1 MKSNPQGRW
10 GTYQLASDDCHSH
23 TDAVDFMVTM
33 ISATICSSGQDYDGA
48 LERFFPQLQALGE
61 MINARG
67 LDDVSA
73 CLRSTCTPG

>member
-1 MKSNPQGRW
+1 MKSNPQERW
-10 GTYQLASDDCHSH
+10 GTGQHASDECHSH
-23 TDAVDFMVTM
+23 TDAVDFMITM
-33 ISATICSSGQDYDGA
+33 IGATICSSGQDYDEA
-48 LERFFPQLQALGE
+48 IELFFPQLQALGE

>member
-10 GTYQLASDDCHSH
+10 GTYQLASDDDYSQ

-33 ISATICSSGQDYDGA
+33 ISATICSSGQDYNEA
-48 LERFFPQLQALGE
+48 IERFFPQLQALGE

>member
-1 MKSNPQGRW
+1 VKINPDGRW
-10 GTYQLASDDCHSH
+10 GTDQQASDTCHSH
-23 TDAVDFMVTM
+23 TDAVDFMITM

-61 MINARG
+61 MIDAGG